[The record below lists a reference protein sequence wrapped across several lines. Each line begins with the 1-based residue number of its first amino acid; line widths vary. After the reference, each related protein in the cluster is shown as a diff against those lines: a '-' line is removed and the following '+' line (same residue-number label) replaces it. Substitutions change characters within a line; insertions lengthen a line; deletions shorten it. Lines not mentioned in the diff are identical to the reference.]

1 MEMLSRFGFLVL
13 ALVAPVRV
21 AAQFHIHL
29 APEIN
34 QAFDKYVATAEASM
48 DSVARFTTATK
59 PGEIRVA
66 PWGKDGLTD
75 VGDGLIHDWAASTVA
90 PGANVDKVLGVLQNY
105 AAYKQIYAPDVE
117 DSGVLKREG
126 NQLHAYLKLVKKKA
140 ITVKYNTEYDVEY
153 RPLGEG
159 RWAVISRSTRV
170 AQIDGKRELE
180 PGFGDGFLWRINSYW
195 LIEPRPEGTYVECR
209 AISLTRD
216 IPAGLGWALRPMIGS
231 LPRES
236 LKSTLE
242 ATLRAVRRENVR

>member
-1 MEMLSRFGFLVL
+1 MSRIALLVL
-13 ALVAPVRV
+13 AIVCPLPV

-29 APEIN
+29 SPETN
-34 QAFDKYVATAEASM
+34 KAFDTYVASSEASM
-48 DSVARFTTATK
+48 DFAARFTAASK

-66 PWGKDGLTD
+66 PLGKDGLTYI
-75 VGDGLIHDWAASTVA
+75 GDGLIHDWAASTVA
-90 PGANVDKVLGVLQNY
+90 PGMSVEKVLGVLQNY

-117 DSGVLKREG
+117 ESGVVSHQG
-126 NQLHAYLKLVKKKA
+126 NHFRAYLKLVKKKA

-153 RPLGEG
+153 RPLAEG

-180 PGFGDGFLWRINSYW
+180 PGFGDGFLWRINVYW
-195 LIEPRPEGTYVECR
+195 VIEQRPEGVYLECR

-216 IPAGLGWALRPMIGS
+216 IPTGLGWALRPMISS

-236 LKSTLE
+236 LKNSIE
-242 ATLRAVRRENVR
+242 STLRAVR